1 MTGGERIALLKDLL
15 ARPFDD
21 ADKKPAIAALADIR
35 EPGSLHL
42 LSLYLDNAAIGEA
55 AAAAL
60 LEMASLQAPDE
71 PWLSGHEAVSVLR
84 RVEARAAAPAEKER
98 TAAIIRDRLRQG
110 GFVPLFD
117 GRGLEGWKGPVADPP
132 ARAKMSPAELAAAQA
147 AADEKMRAHWR
158 VVDGVLVFDGQGES
172 LCTAAD
178 YGDFELLVD
187 WKIES
192 GGDSGLYLRGSPQV
206 QIWDAG
212 ANPVGSGGLYN
223 NQKGKSI
230 PLEKADHP
238 VGEWNSFRV
247 IMIGERVSVYL
258 NDRLVVDNTVL
269 ENYWERD
276 TPIYPA
282 GQIELQAHG
291 NPLYFRNIFIREI
304 PRDGAA
310 PQLTEAEA
318 AEGFVP
324 LFNGRGLDGW
334 TGDTKGYAAENGKI
348 VIRPELAS
356 GNLYTAGE
364 FAEFVLRFEFKLTPG
379 ANNGLAVRAPLE
391 GDAAYAGLEL
401 QILDDGSPLY
411 WGLEPRQ
418 FHGAVYGV
426 VPARRGSLRPPG
438 DWNSQEVTVQGRR
451 VKVVLNGAT
460 IVDADLDEAAARGT
474 LNGRDHPGLKRK
486 SGHIGFLGHGSLV
499 EFRNIR
505 LKKKILPVPGVVF
518 DVDGST
524 AFVILPTG
532 DRPDGSI
539 PWVWYAPTLPGYPAA
554 EERWMFERFS
564 QAGIAVAG
572 IDVGESYGSPDGR
585 KLFSALYRELVGKR
599 GFAAKP
605 VLLGRSRGGL
615 MTLGWAAENADKV
628 AGFAGIYPVCDIA
641 SYPGVATAS
650 EAYHLTAE
658 ELSRNLAEHNPIDRL
673 EPLAR
678 AGVPLFAI
686 HGDVDTLVP
695 LDRNSGEMKKR
706 YEALGGRMQLVVPP
720 GQGHNYWEGFFQCR
734 ELVDFV
740 IVRAT
745 AAQEPAK

>member
-1 MTGGERIALLKDLL
+1 MTATVDRRHRLLAVEGYVRLVGRSDMTGGERIALLKDLL

-42 LSLYLDNAAIGEA
+42 LSLYLDNAALGEA
-55 AAAAL
+55 ASAAL

-71 PWLSGHEAVSVLR
+71 PWLSRHEAVSVLR
-84 RVEARAAAPAEKER
+84 RVEARPATPAEKER

-117 GRGLEGWKGPVADPP
+117 GRGLEGWKGPVGDPP

-158 VVDGVLVFDGQGES
+158 VVDGILVFDGQGES

-304 PRDGAA
+304 PGDGAA

-438 DWNSQEVTVQGRR
+438 DWNSQEVSVQGRR

-505 LKKKILPVPGVVF
+505 LKKIFAGSGSGLRCRRQCGVRDSPDRRLSRRVHPLGLVRAHAPRLSRRRRALDVRALQPGRDRRGRNRRRRVLRVSRRPKALFRALQGACRKARVRGQAGPPRAQPGRFDDPGLGRGERRQSRGFRRHLSGLRYRQLPGSGDCERGLSSDGRRAVPQPGR
-518 DVDGST
+518 T
-524 AFVILPTG
+524 QP
-532 DRPDGSI
+532 DRPPRAAG
-539 PWVWYAPTLPGYPAA
+539 PGRCPRVRHPRRRRYARSPGQ
-554 EERWMFERFS
+554 EFR
-564 QAGIAVAG
+564 
-572 IDVGESYGSPDGR
+572 
-585 KLFSALYRELVGKR
+585 
-599 GFAAKP
+599 
-605 VLLGRSRGGL
+605 
-615 MTLGWAAENADKV
+615 
-628 AGFAGIYPVCDIA
+628 
-641 SYPGVATAS
+641 
-650 EAYHLTAE
+650 
-658 ELSRNLAEHNPIDRL
+658 RNE
-673 EPLAR
+673 
-678 AGVPLFAI
+678 
-686 HGDVDTLVP
+686 
-695 LDRNSGEMKKR
+695 
-706 YEALGGRMQLVVPP
+706 EAL
-720 GQGHNYWEGFFQCR
+720 
-734 ELVDFV
+734 
-740 IVRAT
+740 
-745 AAQEPAK
+745 